1 MTASA
6 ELREE
11 VSELYF
17 DYVEA
22 IENGAIDLW
31 PTFFDE
37 QCVYKLISKENHESG
52 LPLALIFCDSQ
63 GMLKD
68 RVFASMKLNVYA
80 PRVWRYSL
88 GRVRAEQQDGGQIAG
103 SATFAIFETLTG
115 QSTRILCTGRYLDK
129 LVRVGGRLKFRER
142 LCVYDT
148 TLVPGSIV
156 FPV

>member
-1 MTASA
+1 MTAGA
-6 ELREE
+6 ALREE
-11 VSELYF
+11 VSDLYF

-31 PTFFDE
+31 PTFFAE
-37 QCVYKLISKENHESG
+37 PCVYKLISRENHESG

-80 PRVWRYSL
+80 PRVWRYSI
-88 GRVRAEQQDGGQIAG
+88 GRVRVEEPAGNDIAG
-103 SATFAIFETLTG
+103 SATFTIFETITG
-115 QSTRILCTGRYLDK
+115 QATRILCTGRYLDK
-129 LVRVGGRLKFRER
+129 LIRVGGKLKFRER